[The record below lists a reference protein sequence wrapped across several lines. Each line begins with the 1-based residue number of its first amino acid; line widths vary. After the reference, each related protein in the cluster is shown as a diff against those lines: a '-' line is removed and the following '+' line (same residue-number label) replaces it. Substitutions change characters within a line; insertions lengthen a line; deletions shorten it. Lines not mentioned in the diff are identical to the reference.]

1 MPVTALHRRYVHSD
15 LLPATLLL
23 RQDPP
28 VFAADKDKDVEQ
40 KAEATPIDTAFL
52 AQARRNGRERRVSTL
67 QTHACMIP
75 SPVL

>member
-1 MPVTALHRRYVHSD
+1 MPVTVLHRRYVHSD

-40 KAEATPIDTAFL
+40 KAEATPIVTAFL

-67 QTHACMIP
+67 QTHA
-75 SPVL
+75 